1 MQAESYFIDRNPDL
15 YVFVLDF
22 LRFNRFSSHFGLIDL
37 VGLLSEFKF
46 YGIDIFDTDPISV
59 RIQLKLYNYN

>member
-15 YVFVLDF
+15 FVFVFDF
-22 LRFNRFSSHFGLIDL
+22 LRFNRFSSHFELIDL

-59 RIQLKLYNYN
+59 RIQLKLYNYI